1 MEEKQVAKILVKQL
15 TNLGFVIHRYNSVT
29 TDSIYLKLDY
39 GVCCGIRISNHS
51 GKKKYHYRF
60 NLIKNY
66 NGDKITYFENLIS
79 YFYNFEELP
88 ELIKDIQGEK
98 ANKIKKYGLE
108 KYKEIMKRKAI
119 SNELFTR
126 FKEVRE

>member
-1 MEEKQVAKILVKQL
+1 MEEKQVVKILVKQL
-15 TNLGFVIHRYNSVT
+15 TKLGFVIHRYNSVT

-39 GVCCGIRISNHS
+39 GVCCGIRISNHN

-88 ELIKDIQGEK
+88 KLIKDIQEEK
-98 ANKIKKYGLE
+98 SNKIKKYGLE
-108 KYKEIMKRKAI
+108 KYKEIMKREAI

>member
-15 TNLGFVIHRYNSVT
+15 TKLGFVIHRYNSVT

-39 GVCCGIRISNHS
+39 GVCCGIRISNHN

-66 NGDKITYFENLIS
+66 DGDKITFFENLIS
-79 YFYNFEELP
+79 HFYNFDELP
-88 ELIKDIQGEK
+88 ELIKDIQEEK

-108 KYKEIMKRKAI
+108 KYKEIMKREAI
-119 SNELFTR
+119 SNELFTT